1 MSYEYTE
8 VSRIENPH
16 KYMYTPYQGSEF
28 IDAYFRDRVQYF
40 ESFARKSGQKYK
52 NSIGLL
58 LHSRATIILK
68 NFLDSEFS
76 DESDELLKAKVD
88 WENSPNL
95 DYSLNDDGNI
105 VDLSSFDI
113 SGRVNSEDLLTSL
126 LNSQLSRESE
136 KTVKF
141 WLELLVQRFEV
152 TKKIYES
159 YPVNFRK
166 GGGRN
171 NIVRLY
177 YLFALSLTLFYCSTK
192 NIKYLSTLLKVTDL
206 LCSLEENLLNQNIPL
221 QGLATILLV
230 ELLSIKSLSKTIDEV
245 KFDFV

>member
-171 NIVRLY
+171 NICTFFNSVL
-177 YLFALSLTLFYCSTK
+177 LFYKKYKIFKYAFKGNRSTLFIRRK
-192 NIKYLSTLLKVTDL
+192 F
-206 LCSLEENLLNQNIPL
+206 
-221 QGLATILLV
+221 
-230 ELLSIKSLSKTIDEV
+230 IKSKYSTTRLSYHSIS
-245 KFDFV
+245 